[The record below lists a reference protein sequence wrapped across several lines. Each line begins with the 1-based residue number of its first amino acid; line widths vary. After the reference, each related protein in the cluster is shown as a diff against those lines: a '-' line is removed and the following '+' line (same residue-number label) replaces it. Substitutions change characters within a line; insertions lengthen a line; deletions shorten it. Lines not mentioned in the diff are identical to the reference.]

1 MNMIEQ
7 RITWTYRFG
16 DEKVIFKFN
25 MDNMNHKE
33 VFMKWVDFMNAIGY
47 TVDPAE
53 MEAMWNGE

>member
-1 MNMIEQ
+1 MIEQ

-25 MDNMNHKE
+25 MDNMTHKE
-33 VFMKWVDFMNAIGY
+33 VFMKWVGFMNAIGY

>member
-1 MNMIEQ
+1 MIEQ

-16 DEKVIFKFN
+16 DEKVIFKFS
-25 MDNMNHKE
+25 MDAMTHKE

-53 MEAMWNGE
+53 MESMWNGE